1 MKKIHRLS
9 LIGLLAILL
18 VLISSSLSAQDA
30 TYGESPMLK
39 ERVDAGDLPPVEER
53 LPSNP
58 KVIPVVD
65 EIGQYGGTLHVG
77 DTGER
82 LDEAL
87 RMRHTGLFRYNFT
100 ASEYQADL
108 AEGWEWSDDYSSL
121 TITLRDGLK
130 WSDGEPFTTDDI
142 AFFWNDVL
150 NNEEISPTG
159 PGGFW
164 TVNGQPTTLE
174 VTDATTFT
182 YHFGGPYPIAMDSF
196 GRTHFSGDN
205 ALYGPAHYLKQFH
218 AGYTEGAQAL
228 AEEEGFETWVDLFN
242 ARRCQCYQPTSMP
255 LDRPY
260 MDSWIPIEIASD
272 RILMERNPYFHQVD
286 SEGNQLPY
294 IDYMEVTRASDQE
307 LYALKLTAG
316 EYDFGV
322 RYTRPSDLQLFRQGE
337 EAGNYTTYIARSL
350 QSSAVSIY
358 FNQNYPDPEF
368 NTLFQS
374 QPFRAGLS
382 MAINRDAIN
391 DILFFGLG
399 EIHPAT
405 PLKTMPWF
413 DDAWY
418 NEYLEYN
425 PDAANAMLDEVG
437 ITERD
442 SDDFRLTEGGN
453 RVSIIVQGL
462 EQHMQGCELIATDW
476 RAVGVELICQESSP
490 DLVNQYREENTAMGT
505 AWHLE
510 RSTLFG
516 RGTPDNFA
524 VNDGSRHYWAPQW
537 ALWISSQG
545 AEGIEP
551 PDEIK
556 ALNEKWNEFSQYP
569 SDSPEAAEVGSE
581 YFSYFAEQM
590 PIIPTVGLTPLPLIY
605 TNRLHN
611 VPTEDVFFASDTNFY
626 APFHMEQWYFAE

>member
-1 MKKIHRLS
+1 MNKKHRLL
-9 LIGLLAILL
+9 LIGLLLTLFVL
-18 VLISSSLSAQDA
+18 VGSSLTAQDT
-30 TYGESPMLK
+30 TYSQSPLLD
-39 ERVDAGDLPPVEER
+39 ERVASDNLPPVEER
-53 LPSNP
+53 LPANP
-58 KVIPVVD
+58 KVVEPIS
-65 EIGQYGGTLHVG
+65 EIGQYGGTLRVG

-87 RMRHTGLFRYNFT
+87 RMRHIGLFRYNFT
-100 ASEYQADL
+100 ASEYQPDL
-108 AEGWEWSDDYSSL
+108 ADTWEWSDDSASL
-121 TITLRDGLK
+121 TITLREGLK
-130 WSDGEPFTTDDI
+130 WSDGDSFDTEDI

-150 NNEEISPTG
+150 NNAEISPNG

-174 VTDATTFT
+174 VIDATTFT

-218 AGYTEGAQAL
+218 ADYSEDAAAL

-260 MDSWIPIEIASD
+260 LDTWIPVEIASD
-272 RILMERNPYFHQVD
+272 RILLERNPYFHQVD
-286 SEGNQLPY
+286 PEGNQLPY
-294 IDYMEVTRASDQE
+294 IDYLEVTRASDQE
-307 LYALKLTAG
+307 LFALKLTAG

-322 RYTRPSDLQLFRQGE
+322 RYTRPSDLQLFRQSE
-337 EAGNYTTYIARSL
+337 ESGDYTTYIARSL
-350 QSSAVSIY
+350 QASAMAIY

-368 NTLFQS
+368 SALFQS
-374 QPFRAGLS
+374 QPFRVGLS
-382 MAINRDAIN
+382 MAINRDQIN
-391 DILFFGLG
+391 DILYFGLG

-405 PLKTMPWF
+405 PIRTMPWF
-413 DDAWY
+413 DEAWY

-442 SDDFRLTEGGN
+442 NEGFRLTEAGN

-462 EQHMQGCELIATDW
+462 EQHMQSCQLVATDW

-490 DLVNQYREENTAMGT
+490 DLVNQYGEDNSSMGT
-505 AWHLE
+505 AWHIE
-510 RSTLFG
+510 RATLFG

-524 VNDGSRHYWAPQW
+524 LISAGSHYWGAQW
-537 ALWISSQG
+537 ALWLNTNG
-545 AEGIEP
+545 AEGVEP

-556 ALNEKWNEFSQYP
+556 ALNDKWAEFSQYP
-569 SDSPEAAEVGSE
+569 SDSPEAAEIGRE
-581 YFSYFAEQM
+581 YFAFFAEQM
-590 PIIPTVGLTPLPLIY
+590 PVVPTVGLTPLPLIY

-611 VPTEDVFFASDTNFY
+611 VPTEEVFFASDTNFY
-626 APFHMEQWYFAE
+626 APFQMEQWYFAE